1 MASGRRFPSDTGA
14 FADWV
19 ASSAAAAAAAA
30 GGGARGDDLSLGFNA
45 GAAAAAAAS
54 GASLGAGLWGPATSR
69 HQAALNYGMA
79 AGDVGMVVV
88 APAASFHHTH
98 HHHHHHDNAD
108 PIFPLL
114 SAGPCVLDPEAAK
127 SAAAA
132 ASSGIQFWQSSQQQ
146 PPQSPSSAPGGGNP
160 NPSLGAFY
168 LKKPLPMLDTGAGGS
183 SGSGTTTCQ
192 DCGNQAKKDCSHS
205 RCRTCC
211 KSRGFDCS
219 THVKST
225 WVPAARRRER
235 QHIGG
240 GSDSAPATASTAAAV
255 SKKPRLLSSQATTSH
270 TSTSNATTPRS
281 YDTTSSHQDASFRG
295 NLPRQVRA
303 PAVFRC
309 VRVTSID
316 DGEDEYAYQA
326 TVTINGHVFKGF
338 LYDQGVDD
346 GRASNE
352 IDSTAGVPSM
362 SDLHLGGGNAARG
375 AAGSTSMAPSDMY
388 GGSGAG
394 GGGGQHILGGAGY
407 GNTMN

>member
-1 MASGRRFPSDTGA
+1 
-14 FADWV
+14 
-19 ASSAAAAAAAA
+19 
-30 GGGARGDDLSLGFNA
+30 
-45 GAAAAAAAS
+45 
-54 GASLGAGLWGPATSR
+54 
-69 HQAALNYGMA
+69 MA

-98 HHHHHHDNAD
+98 HHHHHHDAASNPD

-114 SAGPCVLDPEAAK
+114 SAGPCVLDPDAAK
-127 SAAAA
+127 AAA
-132 ASSGIQFWQSSQQQ
+132 ASSGIQFWQSSSSQHHQQQ
-146 PPQSPSSAPGGGNP
+146 QQQSPPSGGNNP

-168 LKKPLPMLDTGAGGS
+168 LKKPLPMLDTGGAGS
-183 SGSGTTTCQ
+183 SGSGTATCQ

-235 QHIGG
+235 QHLG
-240 GSDSAPATASTAAAV
+240 GSESTPGATASTAAAAA
-255 SKKPRLLSSQATTSH
+255 SKKPRLLSSQQAATSH

-281 YDTTSSHQDASFRG
+281 YDTTSSHQDPSFRG
-295 NLPRQVRA
+295 SLPRQVRA

-309 VRVTSID
+309 VRVTSVD

-346 GRASNE
+346 GRASND

-362 SDLHLGGGNAARG
+362 SDLHLGGGGNAGRG
-375 AAGSTSMAPSDMY
+375 AGVPSSSMAPSDMY
-388 GGSGAG
+388 GGGGAAH
-394 GGGGQHILGGAGY
+394 QHILGGSGY